1 MSNRLEKVNS
11 LVKRYLSDI
20 ISNELN
26 DPRLEGTMITIS
38 SVNVSPDLKY
48 AKVYISVYGKTPQQQ
63 VLSLVKSASGYIK
76 KLLAPKLDLRSTP
89 TLDFGLDTTC
99 EYSQKIND
107 IVGKFKYSTEPEENG
122 VNNKEDSSLED

>member
-11 LVKRYLSDI
+11 LVKRYLSEI

-26 DPRLEGTMITIS
+26 DPRLEGSMITIS

-48 AKVYISVYGKTPQQQ
+48 AKVFISVYGKTPAQE
-63 VLSLVKSASGYIK
+63 VLNLIKSAGGYIK
-76 KLLAPKLDLRSTP
+76 KLLAPKLNLRSTP

-107 IVGKFKYSTEPEENG
+107 IIGNITYSTQPEEN
-122 VNNKEDSSLED
+122 LENEHKDND

>member
-20 ISNELN
+20 ISYELS
-26 DPRLEGTMITIS
+26 DPRLEGSMITIS

-48 AKVYISVYGKTPQQQ
+48 AKVYISVYGKTPAQE
-63 VLSLVKSASGYIK
+63 VLSLIKSAGGYIK

-107 IVGKFKYSTEPEENG
+107 IVGSFTYSTQPDENLESD
-122 VNNKEDSSLED
+122 NEDKE

>member
-11 LVKRYLSDI
+11 LVKRYLSEI

-26 DPRLEGTMITIS
+26 DPRLEGSMITIS

-48 AKVYISVYGKTPQQQ
+48 AKVFISVYGKTPAQE
-63 VLSLVKSASGYIK
+63 VLNLIKSAGGYIK
-76 KLLAPKLDLRSTP
+76 KLLAPKLNLRSTP

-107 IVGKFKYSTEPEENG
+107 IIGNITYSTQPEENLE
-122 VNNKEDSSLED
+122 NDKEDND

>member
-11 LVKRYLSDI
+11 LVKKYLSEI

-26 DPRLEGTMITIS
+26 DPRLEGSMITIS

-48 AKVYISVYGKTPQQQ
+48 AKVFISVYGGTPQQQ
-63 VLSLVKSASGYIK
+63 VLSLIKSASGYIK
-76 KLLAPKLDLRSTP
+76 KLLAPKLNLRSTP

-107 IVGKFKYSTEPEENG
+107 IIGKFSYSTQQDDENAE
-122 VNNKEDSSLED
+122 NNTDN

>member
-11 LVKRYLSDI
+11 LVKRYLSEI
-20 ISNELN
+20 ISNELS
-26 DPRLEGTMITIS
+26 DPRLEGSMITIS

-48 AKVYISVYGKTPQQQ
+48 AKVFISVYGKTPAQE
-63 VLSLVKSASGYIK
+63 VLNLIKSAGGYIK
-76 KLLAPKLDLRSTP
+76 KLLAPKLNLRSTP

-107 IVGKFKYSTEPEENG
+107 IIGNITYSTQPEENLE
-122 VNNKEDSSLED
+122 NDKEDND

>member
-11 LVKRYLSDI
+11 LVKRYLSEI
-20 ISNELN
+20 ISNELS
-26 DPRLEGTMITIS
+26 DPRLEGSMITIS

-48 AKVYISVYGKTPQQQ
+48 AKVFISVYGKTPAQE
-63 VLSLVKSASGYIK
+63 VLNLIKSAGGYIK
-76 KLLAPKLDLRSTP
+76 KLLAPKLNLRSTP

-107 IVGKFKYSTEPEENG
+107 IIGNITYSTQPEENLE
-122 VNNKEDSSLED
+122 NENKDND